1 MLNAVEP
8 ENADSNSSPA
18 RSKSDHRGR
27 KSHRRRGRRSA
38 AIADAVRAESRKKL
52 ISAIAQV
59 AVGGAIGSVCRY
71 LTGQAAEKLLGTG
84 LPYGT
89 LAANLIG
96 SMLMGAAFVFL
107 SGNFGEA
114 GRFSPLIM
122 TGVLGGYT
130 TFSAYSLEAWQLFDS
145 GRPLAAL
152 GYAGGSAALA
162 IASLAVG
169 IALAKAVSA

>member
-1 MLNAVEP
+1 M
-8 ENADSNSSPA
+8 
-18 RSKSDHRGR
+18 
-27 KSHRRRGRRSA
+27 
-38 AIADAVRAESRKKL
+38 
-52 ISAIAQV
+52 ISAIIQV
-59 AVGGAIGSVCRY
+59 AIGGAIGSVCRY
-71 LTGQAAEKLLGTG
+71 LTGQVAERLLGTG

-96 SMLMGAAFVFL
+96 SMLMGIAFVFL
-107 SGNFGEA
+107 SDSLGEA
-114 GRFSPLIM
+114 GKYSPLLM

-169 IALAKAVSA
+169 IALAKALSA

>member
-1 MLNAVEP
+1 M
-8 ENADSNSSPA
+8 
-18 RSKSDHRGR
+18 
-27 KSHRRRGRRSA
+27 
-38 AIADAVRAESRKKL
+38 
-52 ISAIAQV
+52 ISAIIQV
-59 AVGGAIGSVCRY
+59 AIGGAIGSVCRY
-71 LTGQAAEKLLGTG
+71 LTGQVADRLLGTD

-96 SMLMGAAFVFL
+96 SMLMGMAFVFL

-114 GRFSPLIM
+114 GKYSPLLM

-145 GRPLAAL
+145 GRPIAAL

-162 IASLAVG
+162 VASLAIG

>member
-1 MLNAVEP
+1 M
-8 ENADSNSSPA
+8 
-18 RSKSDHRGR
+18 
-27 KSHRRRGRRSA
+27 
-38 AIADAVRAESRKKL
+38 
-52 ISAIAQV
+52 QV
-59 AVGGAIGSVCRY
+59 AIGGAIGSVCRY
-71 LTGQAAEKLLGTG
+71 LTGRVAERLLGAE

-96 SMLMGAAFVFL
+96 SMLMGMAFVFL
-107 SGNFGEA
+107 TDNFGEA
-114 GRFSPLIM
+114 GKYSPLLM

-145 GRPLAAL
+145 GRPIAAL

-162 IASLAVG
+162 IASLAIG

>member
-1 MLNAVEP
+1 M
-8 ENADSNSSPA
+8 
-18 RSKSDHRGR
+18 
-27 KSHRRRGRRSA
+27 
-38 AIADAVRAESRKKL
+38 
-52 ISAIAQV
+52 ISAIIQV
-59 AVGGAIGSVCRY
+59 AIGGAIGTVCRY
-71 LTGQAAEKLLGTG
+71 LTGQVAERLLGTG

-96 SMLMGAAFVFL
+96 SMLMGIAFVFL
-107 SGNFGEA
+107 SDNLGEA
-114 GRFSPLIM
+114 GKYSPLLM

-169 IALAKAVSA
+169 IALAKALSA

>member
-1 MLNAVEP
+1 MI
-8 ENADSNSSPA
+8 PA
-18 RSKSDHRGR
+18 
-27 KSHRRRGRRSA
+27 
-38 AIADAVRAESRKKL
+38 I
-52 ISAIAQV
+52 IQV
-59 AVGGAIGSVCRY
+59 AIGGAIGSVCRY
-71 LTGQAAEKLLGTG
+71 LTGQVAERLLGTD

-96 SMLMGAAFVFL
+96 SMLMGIAFVFL
-107 SGNFGEA
+107 SDNLGEA
-114 GRFSPLIM
+114 GKYSPLLM

-169 IALAKAVSA
+169 IALAKALSA

>member
-1 MLNAVEP
+1 M
-8 ENADSNSSPA
+8 
-18 RSKSDHRGR
+18 
-27 KSHRRRGRRSA
+27 
-38 AIADAVRAESRKKL
+38 

-71 LTGQAAEKLLGTG
+71 LTGLAAERLLGTG
-84 LPYGT
+84 FPYGT

-96 SMLMGAAFVFL
+96 SLLMGAAFVFL
-107 SGNFGEA
+107 SGNFSET

-152 GYAGGSAALA
+152 GYAGGSAVLA

>member
-1 MLNAVEP
+1 MLNPVEP
-8 ENADSNSSPA
+8 ENADSKNSPA
-18 RSKSDHRGR
+18 RSKSDRHERR
-27 KSHRRRGRRSA
+27 SHRRRGRRSE
-38 AIADAVRAESRKKL
+38 AIANAARAESHKKL

-71 LTGQAAEKLLGTG
+71 LTGHAAERLLGTD

-96 SMLMGAAFVFL
+96 SMLMGAAFALL

-152 GYAGGSAALA
+152 AYAGGSAALA

>member
-1 MLNAVEP
+1 MI
-8 ENADSNSSPA
+8 PA
-18 RSKSDHRGR
+18 
-27 KSHRRRGRRSA
+27 
-38 AIADAVRAESRKKL
+38 I
-52 ISAIAQV
+52 IQV
-59 AVGGAIGSVCRY
+59 AIGGAIGSVCRY
-71 LTGQAAEKLLGTG
+71 LTGQVAERLLGAG

-96 SMLMGAAFVFL
+96 SMLMGIAFVFL
-107 SGNFGEA
+107 SDNLGEA
-114 GRFSPLIM
+114 GKYSPLLM

-162 IASLAVG
+162 IASLAAG
-169 IALAKAVSA
+169 IALAKALSA

>member
-1 MLNAVEP
+1 M
-8 ENADSNSSPA
+8 
-18 RSKSDHRGR
+18 
-27 KSHRRRGRRSA
+27 
-38 AIADAVRAESRKKL
+38 
-52 ISAIAQV
+52 ISAIIQV
-59 AVGGAIGSVCRY
+59 AIGGAIGSVCRY
-71 LTGQAAEKLLGTG
+71 LTGQVAERLLGTD

-96 SMLMGAAFVFL
+96 SMLMGMAFVFL

-114 GRFSPLIM
+114 GKYSPLLM

-145 GRPLAAL
+145 GRPIAAL

-162 IASLAVG
+162 VASLAIG